1 MLARKGEVMST
12 STHPVSG
19 NELVQ
24 ITTVEDIIRERVAE
38 ERARLERE
46 AGLVHKQAH
55 HFHKPIER
63 PFTADQRHRTTL
75 LFGGLT

>member
-1 MLARKGEVMST
+1 MST

-24 ITTVEDIIRERVAE
+24 ITTVEDMIRHRVAE

-46 AGLVHKQAH
+46 AGIVQKEAH
-55 HFHKPIER
+55 HFHKPIEH
-63 PFTADQRHRTTL
+63 PFTADQR
-75 LFGGLT
+75 